1 MGEAAALS
9 RPSKRRAQ
17 QCGNS
22 LSIGLSVGNKVPLL
36 RRFARLRPRF
46 APLLLLL
53 PAALILVSDLTRR
66 WQRLPGW
73 TKTDILLYGIA
84 TVESAA
90 LWGGLLLLASRRRG
104 AQRWFAALAFVLLGA
119 IALGSQRYFY
129 DQFETY
135 LNADAALFGAAFPAS
150 LRGQVAADAS
160 GLLAALAVPLVY
172 FAALAAVGRKWMR
185 PPRGSLR
192 FGQWSLAAG
201 LLSVAI
207 LPCSFRTV
215 QAAPPDV
222 IFLHA
227 VGRVARQLAQGKSA
241 HVEPGVRRPPYLPA
255 VTPAPG
261 PARNVLLILTES
273 VRFDAVCTAPERQCA
288 RSPFT
293 NRAAPERIPFLQLRS
308 NSSTTAISF
317 GVLLSGLGP
326 TETRTSIHD
335 APLLFDYAHAAG
347 YDTAYWTSQNMMFAH
362 SEEFVRDLPVSRRCG
377 ATDLDPD
384 ADIDMGASD
393 HLLTERANRELP
405 LLREPWFAVVH
416 YSSTHFPY
424 RVVEGDEPFQPSS
437 SSKAPSDN
445 AELVNYYQNAV
456 YAQDR
461 TIAELLDAL
470 RTTDAGRRTVV
481 VYTSDHGE
489 AFRDHGQLG
498 HTGAVLDEEIHVPT
512 WIDAPPGT
520 LTPDE
525 HAHLTERAARPSW
538 HTDLAPTFL
547 DLLRIGAAPELSR
560 YQGRMTGKGWVPLT
574 NCSELWGCAFR
585 NWGLMRGSLKLEAR
599 EWDFDWHCWD
609 VAADPLERHD
619 LGVHACGDLSTI
631 AQRVLGGLPRNV
643 ASPSG

>member
-1 MGEAAALS
+1 
-9 RPSKRRAQ
+9 
-17 QCGNS
+17 
-22 LSIGLSVGNKVPLL
+22 V
-36 RRFARLRPRF
+36 RRFARFRARL
-46 APLLLLL
+46 APALLLL
-53 PAALILVSDLTRR
+53 PAVLILSSDLVRR

-73 TKTDILLYGIA
+73 TAGDAVRYGMA
-84 TVESAA
+84 ALESAA

-104 AQRWFAALAFVLLGA
+104 GLRWAAAAAFVLLGA
-119 IALGSQRYFY
+119 LALGSERYFY

-150 LRGQVAADAS
+150 LRGQIAADAT
-160 GLLAALAVPLVY
+160 GLLGAIAVPFVY
-172 FAALAAVGRKWMR
+172 FAALAGAGRQWVR
-185 PPRGSLR
+185 PPRRALR
-192 FGQWSLAAG
+192 RGKWALVAG
-201 LLSVAI
+201 MASVAI

-227 VGRVARQLAQGKSA
+227 MGRVLQKLALGSAA
-241 HVEPGVRRPPYLPA
+241 HVEPGIRRPPYLPA
-255 VTPAPG
+255 VSPAPG

-273 VRFDAVCTAPERQCA
+273 VRFDAVCTAHELECV

-293 NRAAPERIPFLQLRS
+293 NRAAPERVPFLQMRS

-347 YDTAYWTSQNMMFAH
+347 YDTAYLTSPHMMFAH

-377 ATDLDPD
+377 GTDLDPD

-424 RVVEGDEPFQPSS
+424 RVVEGDEPFQPAS
-437 SSKAPSDN
+437 SSKAPDDN
-445 AELVNYYQNAV
+445 AELFNYYQNAV

-461 TIAELLDAL
+461 TIADLLRAL
-470 RTTDAGRRTVV
+470 RSIDAGRRTVV

-489 AFRDHGQLG
+489 AFREHGQLG
-498 HTGAVLDEEIHVPT
+498 HTGAVLDEEIHVPA
-512 WIDAPPGT
+512 WIDAPLGT
-520 LTPDE
+520 LTAE
-525 HAHLTERAARPSW
+525 EQAHLQARAAGPTW

-547 DLLRIGAAPELSR
+547 DLLRVGAAPELSR
-560 YQGRMTGKGWVPLT
+560 FHERMMGTSLLQRGPVETFVPLT

-585 NWGLMRGSLKLEAR
+585 NWGVMRGSLKLEAR

-609 VAADPLERHD
+609 VAADPFERHD
-619 LGVHACGDLSTI
+619 LGVGACGDLAGI
-631 AQRVLGGLPRNV
+631 AQRLLGGLPRSA

>member
-1 MGEAAALS
+1 M
-9 RPSKRRAQ
+9 
-17 QCGNS
+17 
-22 LSIGLSVGNKVPLL
+22 
-36 RRFARLRPRF
+36 RRFARLRARF
-46 APLLLLL
+46 APVLLLL
-53 PAALILVSDLTRR
+53 PAVLILLCDVTRR
-66 WQRLPGW
+66 WQRLHVW
-73 TKTDILLYGIA
+73 TVADAARYGIA
-84 TVESAA
+84 MLESAA

-104 AQRWFAALAFVLLGA
+104 AERWFAACAFVLLGA
-119 IALGSQRYFY
+119 VALGSERYFY

-135 LNADAALFGAAFPAS
+135 LNADAALFGAAFPTS

-160 GLLAALAVPLVY
+160 GLLGALALPLMY
-172 FAALAAVGRKWMR
+172 FAALAAAGRKWVR
-185 PPRGSLR
+185 PPRRSLR
-192 FGQWSLAAG
+192 LGRWALTLGFAA
-201 LLSVAI
+201 VTI

-227 VGRVARQLAQGKSA
+227 MGRVAQKLALRETT

-261 PARNVLLILTES
+261 PARNVLLVLTES
-273 VRFDAVCTAPERQCA
+273 VRFDAVCTAGEPVCL

-293 NRAAPERIPFLQLRS
+293 HRAAPERIPFLQMRS

-326 TETRTSIHD
+326 TETRASIHD

-347 YDTAYWTSQNMMFAH
+347 YDTAYWTSQHMMFAH

-377 ATDLDPD
+377 GTDLDPD

-393 HLLTERANRELP
+393 DLLTERASRELP

-424 RVVEGDEPFQPSS
+424 RTVEGAEPFQPSS
-437 SSKAPSDN
+437 SSKAPDDN
-445 AELVNYYQNAV
+445 AELFNHYQNAV

-461 TIAELLDAL
+461 TIADLLGAL
-470 RTTDAGRRTVV
+470 RSTAAGRRTVV

-489 AFRDHGQLG
+489 AFREHGQLG

-512 WIDAPPGT
+512 WVDAPPGT
-520 LTPDE
+520 LTADE
-525 HAHLTERAARPSW
+525 HAHLTARAAGPTW

-547 DLLRIGAAPELSR
+547 DLLRIRAAPELNRFESR
-560 YQGRMTGKGWVPLT
+560 MMGVSLLQKRSSEEWVPLT

-599 EWDFDWHCWD
+599 EWDFEWHCWN
-609 VAADPLERHD
+609 VATDPFERRD
-619 LGVHACGDLSTI
+619 LGARACGDLPDK
-631 AQRVLGGLPRNV
+631 AQQLFGGLPRD
-643 ASPSG
+643 AAEPAGPLTAK

>member
-1 MGEAAALS
+1 
-9 RPSKRRAQ
+9 
-17 QCGNS
+17 
-22 LSIGLSVGNKVPLL
+22 L
-36 RRFARLRPRF
+36 RRFARLRTRF

-53 PAALILVSDLTRR
+53 PAVLIFSSDLLRR
-66 WQRLPGW
+66 RHRLAGW
-73 TKTDILLYGIA
+73 AANDALHYGVA
-84 TVESAA
+84 VLESAA
-90 LWGGLLLLASRRRG
+90 LWGGLLLIASRRRG
-104 AQRWFAALAFVLLGA
+104 AWRWVAAFAFVVFGG
-119 IALGSQRYFY
+119 IAVGSERYFY

-150 LRGQVAADAS
+150 LRGQIGADAA
-160 GLLAALAVPLVY
+160 GLFTALAMPLVY
-172 FAALAAVGRKWMR
+172 FAVLALVGRQWVRPLRRSLRLGQGAVVAAMAAV
-185 PPRGSLR
+185 
-192 FGQWSLAAG
+192 
-201 LLSVAI
+201 VI

-227 VGRVARQLAQGKSA
+227 MGRVAHKLALGDNQ

-255 VTPAPG
+255 VTPAAG

-273 VRFDAVCTAPERQCA
+273 VRFDAVCTSHEAACV

-293 NRAAPERIPFLQLRS
+293 NRAAPERIPFLQMRS

-326 TETRTSIHD
+326 TETRASIHD

-347 YDTAYWTSQNMMFAH
+347 YDTAYWTSQHMMFAH
-362 SEEFVRDLPVSRRCG
+362 SEEFVRDLPVSHRCG
-377 ATDLDPD
+377 GADLDPD

-393 HLLTERANRELP
+393 HLLTERATRELS

-424 RVVEGDEPFQPSS
+424 RIDEADQPFQPAS
-437 SSKAPSDN
+437 SSKSPDDN
-445 AELVNYYQNAV
+445 AELFNYYQNAV

-461 TIAELLDAL
+461 TIADLLRAV
-470 RTTDAGRRTVV
+470 RSTDAGRRAVV

-489 AFRDHGQLG
+489 AFREHGQLG
-498 HTGAVLDEEIHVPT
+498 HTGAVLDEEIHVPA
-512 WIDAPPGT
+512 WIDAPAGT
-520 LTPDE
+520 LSAE
-525 HAHLTERAARPSW
+525 ERARLKARAAGPTW

-547 DLLRIGAAPELSR
+547 DLLRIRTAPEL
-560 YQGRMTGKGWVPLT
+560 GRFQARMIGSSLLQPAPPDGWVPLT
-574 NCSELWGCAFR
+574 NCSELWGCPFR

-599 EWDFDWHCWD
+599 EWDFEWHCWD
-609 VAADPLERHD
+609 VAADPFERRD
-619 LGVHACGDLSTI
+619 LGVRACGDLVDI
-631 AQRVLGGLPRNV
+631 AQQSLGGLPRNV

>member
-1 MGEAAALS
+1 M
-9 RPSKRRAQ
+9 
-17 QCGNS
+17 
-22 LSIGLSVGNKVPLL
+22 
-36 RRFARLRPRF
+36 
-46 APLLLLL
+46 
-53 PAALILVSDLTRR
+53 
-66 WQRLPGW
+66 
-73 TKTDILLYGIA
+73 
-84 TVESAA
+84 
-90 LWGGLLLLASRRRG
+90 
-104 AQRWFAALAFVLLGA
+104 LGA
-119 IALGSQRYFY
+119 IALGTERYFY

-150 LRGQVAADAS
+150 LRGQIAADAA
-160 GLLAALAVPLVY
+160 GLFAAWAVPLGY
-172 FAALAAVGRKWMR
+172 FAALAMAARFWMR
-185 PPRGSLR
+185 PRQHSLR
-192 FGQWSLAAG
+192 FGKWALALGFA
-201 LLSVAI
+201 SVAI

-227 VGRVARQLAQGKSA
+227 MGRVVHKLASGENQ

-255 VTPAPG
+255 VTPAQG

-273 VRFDAVCTAPERQCA
+273 ERFDAVCTAHEPACA

-293 NRAAPERIPFLQLRS
+293 NRAAPERIPFLQMRS

-326 TETRTSIHD
+326 TETRSSIHD

-347 YDTAYWTSQNMMFAH
+347 YDTAYWTSQHMMFAH
-362 SEEFVRDLPVSRRCG
+362 SEEFVRDLPVSHRCG
-377 ATDLDPD
+377 GADLDPD

-393 HLLTERANRELP
+393 HLLTERATRELS

-424 RVVEGDEPFQPSS
+424 RIVEGDEPFQPAS
-437 SSKAPSDN
+437 SSKSPDDN
-445 AELVNYYQNAV
+445 AELFNYYQNAV

-461 TIAELLDAL
+461 TIADLIRSL
-470 RTTDAGRRTVV
+470 RSTDAGRRAVV

-489 AFRDHGQLG
+489 AFREHGQLG

-512 WIDAPPGT
+512 WIDAPAGT
-520 LTPDE
+520 LTAEE
-525 HAHLTERAARPSW
+525 HARLKARAAEPTW

-547 DLLRIGAAPELSR
+547 DLLRVRTAPELGR
-560 YQGRMTGKGWVPLT
+560 YQARMPGASLLQTAPADGWIPLT

-599 EWDFDWHCWD
+599 EWDFEWHCWD
-609 VAADPLERHD
+609 VASDPFERRD
-619 LGVHACGDLSTI
+619 LGVRACGDLVDI
-631 AQRVLGGLPRNV
+631 AQRSLGGLPRNV